1 MSFHCEQT
9 AGQDD
14 REFWDSL
21 SARIAGDRVPYYGSL
36 ALTHRCNLRC
46 VHCYIREEGEGDA
59 AGGELDTGH
68 WKRIIDEAGAAGC
81 LNLVLTGG
89 EPLLRT
95 DFAEI
100 YAHAKRKGFLVTVF
114 TNGTL
119 IDGET
124 LALFRDLPP
133 RLVDVSLYGATED
146 TCRRITGSPDS
157 CERALA
163 AIDAMLAQ
171 GTRVALKSVM
181 MTLNEGEFGA
191 LEALANSRGIR
202 FRRDASIFP
211 AFSGDR
217 SPLELRVSPERA
229 VDLELSVPGVIAGW
243 REYLERYGDVTV
255 PGSIYSCGAG
265 LTTFHIDP
273 FGVLHPCVMARF
285 PRYPLA
291 SGRFADGW
299 SEMARVRDLQSPPG
313 FRCRDCRM
321 KLACGYCPGFFAA
334 ENGSEDIPSD
344 YLCRIGKLRYERI
357 TQAASGG

>member
-1 MSFHCEQT
+1 MSSVCAQPS
-9 AGQDD
+9 GQDD
-14 REFWDSL
+14 REFWDTL

-46 VHCYIREEGEGDA
+46 VHCFIREEGEGRA
-59 AGGELDTGH
+59 AGRELDSGQ
-68 WKRIIDEAGAAGC
+68 WKRIIDEAGEAGC

-89 EPLLRT
+89 EPLLRA

-100 YAHAKRKGFLVTVF
+100 YAHAKRKGFLVTLF

-119 IDGET
+119 IDGEM
-124 LALFRDLPP
+124 LALFRELPP
-133 RLVDVSLYGATED
+133 RLVDVSLYGASEE

-157 CERALA
+157 FARALA
-163 AIDAMLAQ
+163 VIDAMLAQ

-181 MTLNEGEFGA
+181 MTLNEGEFGE
-191 LEALANSRGIR
+191 LEALAKSRGIR
-202 FRRDASIFP
+202 FRRDAAIFP

-217 SPLELRVSPERA
+217 SPLDLRVSPEKA
-229 VDLELSVPGVIAGW
+229 VELELSVPEVISGW
-243 REYLERYGDVTV
+243 REYLDRYGDA
-255 PGSIYSCGAG
+255 PAAQSIYSCGAG
-265 LTTFHIDP
+265 LTTFHVDP
-273 FGVLHPCVMARF
+273 FGVLHPCVMARA

-299 SEMARVRDLQSPPG
+299 NEMAHVRDLQAPAD

-334 ENGSEDIPSD
+334 ENGSEEIPSD

>member
-1 MSFHCEQT
+1 MSDSYRSTTPLPDFHLWQNEK
-9 AGQDD
+9 
-14 REFWDSL
+14 
-21 SARIAGDRVPYYGSL
+21 RVPFSFEL
-36 ALTHRCNLRC
+36 EVTARCNNDCR
-46 VHCYIREEGEGDA
+46 HCYINLPAGDTSVQRA
-59 AGGELDTGH
+59 ELTLAEIDSLAGQAV
-68 WKRIIDEAGAAGC
+68 KMGALWC
-81 LNLVLTGG
+81 LLTGG
-89 EPLLRT
+89 EPLLRA

-124 LALFRDLPP
+124 LALFRELPP

-146 TCRRITGSPDS
+146 ACRRITGSPDS

-191 LEALANSRGIR
+191 LEALAQSRGIR

-243 REYLERYGDVTV
+243 REYLARYADVAV
-255 PGSIYSCGAG
+255 PGSVYSCGAG
-265 LTTFHIDP
+265 LTTFHVDP
-273 FGVLHPCVMARF
+273 FGVLHPCVMARA

-291 SGRFADGW
+291 SGRFAEGW
-299 SEMARVRDLQSPPG
+299 SEMAHVRDLQAPAG

-344 YLCRIGKLRYERI
+344 YLCQIGKLRYERI
-357 TQAASGG
+357 TQSASGG

>member
-1 MSFHCEQT
+1 MSVLCGQT
-9 AGQDD
+9 TGQDD

-36 ALTHRCNLRC
+36 ALTHRCNLHC
-46 VHCYIREEGEGDA
+46 VHCYIRSQGGDHDA
-59 AGGELDTGH
+59 PRELDTLQ
-68 WKRIIDEAGAAGC
+68 WKRIIDEAGEAGC

-89 EPLLRT
+89 EPLLRE
-95 DFAEI
+95 DFADI

-133 RLVDVSLYGATED
+133 RLVDVSLYGASEA
-146 TCRRITGSPDS
+146 TCGRVTGTPGSLD
-157 CERALA
+157 RALA

-181 MTLNEGEFGA
+181 MTLNESEFGA
-191 LEALANSRGIR
+191 LEALARGRNIR
-202 FRRDASIFP
+202 FRWDAAIFP

-217 SPLELRVSPERA
+217 SPLGLRVSPERA
-229 VDLELSVPGVIAGW
+229 VDLETSVPGVISGW
-243 REYLERYGDVTV
+243 REYLDRLGAA
-255 PGSIYSCGAG
+255 PIQGSIYSCGAG
-265 LTTFHIDP
+265 LTTFHVDP
-273 FGVLHPCVMARF
+273 FGVLHPCVMARA

-291 SGRFADGW
+291 TGRFADGW
-299 SEMARVRDLQSPPG
+299 GEMAHVRDLQAPAA

-344 YLCRIGKLRYERI
+344 YLCQIGKLRYERI

>member
-1 MSFHCEQT
+1 MSFHCGQT
-9 AGQDD
+9 TGQDD

-46 VHCYIREEGEGDA
+46 VHCFIREEGEGDA
-59 AGGELDTGH
+59 AGSELDTGQ
-68 WKRIIDEAGAAGC
+68 WKRIIDEAGEAGC

-89 EPLLRT
+89 EPLLRA
-95 DFAEI
+95 DFAHI

-119 IDGET
+119 IDEET
-124 LALFRDLPP
+124 LALFRELPP

-146 TCRRITGSPDS
+146 TCRRITGSADS

-181 MTLNEGEFGA
+181 MTLNQGEFGA
-191 LEALANSRGIR
+191 LEALAQSRGIR

-217 SPLELRVSPERA
+217 SPLQLRVSPERA
-229 VDLELSVPGVIAGW
+229 VDLELNVPGVIAGW
-243 REYLERYGDVTV
+243 REYLARFGDVAV
-255 PGSIYSCGAG
+255 PGSVYSCGAG
-265 LTTFHIDP
+265 LTTFHVDP
-273 FGVLHPCVMARF
+273 FGVLHPCVMARS
-285 PRYPLA
+285 PRSPLA
-291 SGRFADGW
+291 SGRFAEGW
-299 SEMARVRDLQSPPG
+299 SEMARVRDLQAPAG

-321 KLACGYCPGFFAA
+321 KLVCGYCPGFFAA

-344 YLCRIGKLRYERI
+344 YLCQIGKLRYERI
-357 TQAASGG
+357 TQSASGG

>member
-1 MSFHCEQT
+1 MSVLCGQT
-9 AGQDD
+9 TGQDD

-36 ALTHRCNLRC
+36 ALTHRCNLHC
-46 VHCYIREEGEGDA
+46 VHCYIRSEGGDHDA
-59 AGGELDTGH
+59 PRELDTLQ
-68 WKRIIDEAGAAGC
+68 WKRIIDEAGEAGC

-89 EPLLRT
+89 EPLLRE

-100 YAHAKRKGFLVTVF
+100 YAHAKRSGFLVTVF

-124 LALFRDLPP
+124 LALFRELPP

-146 TCRRITGSPDS
+146 TCRRITGTPDS
-157 CERALA
+157 FGRALA

-171 GTRVALKSVM
+171 GTRVGLKSVM
-181 MTLNEGEFGA
+181 MTLNEGEFSA
-191 LEALANSRGIR
+191 LEELARSRGIR
-202 FRRDASIFP
+202 FRRDAAIFP

-217 SPLELRVSPERA
+217 SPLELRVSPEKA
-229 VDLELSVPGVIAGW
+229 LELELADAVAIAGW
-243 REYLERYGDVTV
+243 REYLERYGDAPAT
-255 PGSIYSCGAG
+255 GSVYSCGAG
-265 LTTFHIDP
+265 ITTFHVDP
-273 FGVLHPCVMARF
+273 FGVLHPCVMARA

-291 SGRFADGW
+291 CGRFADGW
-299 SEMARVRDLQSPPG
+299 SEMAHVRDLQAPAD

-334 ENGSEDIPSD
+334 ENGSEDVPSE